1 MNFLKHLGNLL
12 KDFVGFSMQH
22 KKWWMIPI
30 ILVFLVMALL
40 IVVGQS
46 TAPFIYTIF

>member
-1 MNFLKHLGNLL
+1 MVFLKHLLNLL
-12 KDFVGFSMQH
+12 KEFFGFAMH
-22 KKWWMIPI
+22 NKKWWMIPI
-30 ILVFLVMALL
+30 MLIFLVMGLL